1 MASKR
6 LFKMEIED
14 EIELINISSD
24 NTNSL
29 DGVSISTFD
38 SAEYNDEI
46 TQMICK
52 MEHQVST
59 PKTVAG
65 RKMTFAPNNSPIM
78 PPFTPPSTSS
88 SLYTPKSKLS
98 KSYFDLRNMNAPYR
112 KDERLRER
120 HPISKCASLTP
131 LHDSPLSPPVHER
144 GPTVTFKAPS
154 PLNDLEVKN
163 EPAEAPQTLPGPDP
177 NLVRSHLQGIRL
189 PDGSVTNRYSDC
201 IICGR
206 SVESIREASIVDY
219 LNKTRTKNET
229 PEMTEAKRKAFTDG
243 MAMGTLMF
251 VPAGLSQAAACDG
264 ITYTISGTET
274 VVIPGTLPVV

>member
-1 MASKR
+1 
-6 LFKMEIED
+6 
-14 EIELINISSD
+14 
-24 NTNSL
+24 
-29 DGVSISTFD
+29 
-38 SAEYNDEI
+38 
-46 TQMICK
+46 
-52 MEHQVST
+52 
-59 PKTVAG
+59 
-65 RKMTFAPNNSPIM
+65 MTFK
-78 PPFTPPSTSS
+78 T
-88 SLYTPKSKLS
+88 
-98 KSYFDLRNMNAPYR
+98 
-112 KDERLRER
+112 
-120 HPISKCASLTP
+120 
-131 LHDSPLSPPVHER
+131 
-144 GPTVTFKAPS
+144 PS

-163 EPAEAPQTLPGPDP
+163 EPTEAPQTLPGPDP

-206 SVESIREASIVDY
+206 SVESIKEASIVEY